1 MRAKESFH
9 GRFDT
14 ELSFKEG
21 DLITVL
27 MDTEDMWSRSTWWC
41 GELRGKR
48 GLFAT
53 THVESFNEENVRR
66 EREERK
72 REGGLQWKLKG
83 GDLRYGNVR

>member
-1 MRAKESFH
+1 MRARESFN

-14 ELSFKEG
+14 ELSFRKG

-53 THVESFNEENVRR
+53 CQVESFNEENVRSG
-66 EREERK
+66 
-72 REGGLQWKLKG
+72 REGGRAEEGGLLWKLKG
-83 GDLRYGNVR
+83 GGN